1 MTIDIT
7 YLGHSGFLIAD
18 PDHPQHTVAIDPFLT
33 GNPVA
38 KHTAED
44 IHCNYIAITHGH
56 ADHFGEDTLTI
67 AKNNDATIFAT
78 YEITEYCGSLG
89 ITNVEP
95 MNQGGKI
102 TTPFG
107 YIALTQA
114 FHSSSY
120 ENKYMGMPCGI
131 ILNIAGHTIYHAGD
145 TDLFSD
151 MKLIGEIYKPDI
163 AMLPIGDRF
172 TMGPELATKAAELIA
187 PKFVIPIHYNTLPMI
202 EQDPTKLKPAAI
214 TVKILN
220 PGQTWE
226 FG

>member
-1 MTIDIT
+1 MTINIT

-18 PDHPQHTVAIDPFLT
+18 PDNPKIAVAIDPFLT
-33 GNPVA
+33 GNPLA
-38 KHTAED
+38 EHKPED
-44 IHCNYIAITHGH
+44 INCSHIIISHGH
-56 ADHFGEDTLTI
+56 ADHFGEDTFTI
-67 AKNNDATIFAT
+67 AKNNNGTIIAT
-78 YEITEYCGSLG
+78 YEITEYCGNNG

-102 TTPFG
+102 NTSFG
-107 YIALTQA
+107 YIALTHA

-120 ENKYMGMPCGI
+120 NGQYMGMPCGI

-172 TMGPELATKAAELIA
+172 TMGPQLATKAAELIR
-187 PKFVIPIHYNTLPMI
+187 PNFVIPMHYNTIPMI
-202 EQDPTKLKPAAI
+202 EQDPAELKPAAI
-214 TVKILN
+214 TVKIME
-220 PGQTWE
+220 PGQTWD

>member
-7 YLGHSGFLIAD
+7 YLGHSGFLITEKSNPKNA
-18 PDHPQHTVAIDPFLT
+18 VAIDPFLT

-44 IHCNYIAITHGH
+44 IRCSYVAITHGH
-56 ADHFGEDTLTI
+56 ADHFGEDTFTI
-67 AKNNDATIFAT
+67 AKANNAAVAAA
-78 YEITEYCGSLG
+78 YEITEYCGTKG

-95 MNQGGKI
+95 MNPGGKI

-107 YIALTQA
+107 YIALTHA

-120 ENKYMGMPCGI
+120 NGQYMGMPCGI
-131 ILNIAGHTIYHAGD
+131 ILNIAGITIYHAGD

-151 MKLIGEIYKPDI
+151 MRLIGEIYKPDI

-172 TMGPELATKAAELIA
+172 TMGPQLATKAAELIG
-187 PKFVIPIHYNTLPMI
+187 PKFIIPIHYNTWPPI
-202 EQDPTKLKPAAI
+202 AQDPTKLKPASI
-214 TVKILN
+214 TVKILK
-220 PGQTWE
+220 PGETWE